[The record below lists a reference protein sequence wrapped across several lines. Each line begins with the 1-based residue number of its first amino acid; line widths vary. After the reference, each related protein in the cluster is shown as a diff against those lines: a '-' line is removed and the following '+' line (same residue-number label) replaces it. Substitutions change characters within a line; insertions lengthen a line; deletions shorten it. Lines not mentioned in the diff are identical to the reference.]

1 MNTRFD
7 VAIIEG
13 CLTIPVCRARE
24 VLSLLIEVDPI
35 SAKESEQYR
44 ADRSGVAP
52 GTHILTESERL
63 DTNMRRR
70 WSLFRGNLEIHERSL
85 QDFRLPLRNC
95 E

>member
-13 CLTIPVCRARE
+13 CSTIPVYRARE
-24 VLSLLIEVDPI
+24 VLSLLIEVGPI

-52 GTHILTESERL
+52 RERHSDL
-63 DTNMRRR
+63 V
-70 WSLFRGNLEIHERSL
+70 
-85 QDFRLPLRNC
+85 
-95 E
+95 